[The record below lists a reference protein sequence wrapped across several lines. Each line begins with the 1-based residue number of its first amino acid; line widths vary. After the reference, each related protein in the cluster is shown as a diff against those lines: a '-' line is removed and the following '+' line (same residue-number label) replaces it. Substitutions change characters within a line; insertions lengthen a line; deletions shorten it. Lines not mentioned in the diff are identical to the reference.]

1 MQCIPDEAIAISK
14 PLIKILEFVSERQTK
29 DNKNGLSQELKE
41 SLEKINFQMFGPVI
55 QVETSEEKL
64 PEIVKNH
71 SNSRNTMLNPI
82 VKTSID
88 LKGHK
93 TMKVSPTLS
102 PNKEVKSPKQ
112 PRRLSRLNQ
121 KSSGDLDIPV

>member
-1 MQCIPDEAIAISK
+1 
-14 PLIKILEFVSERQTK
+14 
-29 DNKNGLSQELKE
+29 
-41 SLEKINFQMFGPVI
+41 MFGPVI
-55 QVETSEEKL
+55 QVETPEEKL

-71 SNSRNTMLNPI
+71 SNSRNTILNSN

-88 LKGHK
+88 LKSHK
-93 TMKVSPTLS
+93 NMKVSPTLS
-102 PNKEVKSPKQ
+102 PNKEAKSPKQ